1 MRQAF
6 LPLRLY
12 QARAVVGEQLRL
24 GVVAAR

>member
-6 LPLRLY
+6 AALRLN
-12 QARAVVGEQLRL
+12 QPGAVVSQQLRL